1 MKKKVL
7 SIFLAL
13 MLCLSLLPTA
23 ALAEEAGTAGAG
35 DTLAAEQGEG
45 NTVAGQD
52 EDSTGTGQGEDST
65 GTGQDGDNSVTGQ
78 GEGNVLSKQSVSAA
92 AFSSAAGAHS
102 HKNGTEVFAQKLS
115 QNGDGTL
122 QIDGK
127 EWKMDE
133 TNGAYVLSEGDY
145 YLENNLTL
153 DVGIMVSGE
162 VTLCLNGNSITCTT
176 THTVITVGSGTT
188 FTLTDC
194 KETGTITHDGD
205 EQNSN
210 GVTVFDGT
218 FIMEGGS
225 ITGNNVGVSGGGGV
239 WLLSGEFNMRG
250 GIITGNTATA
260 SSHVGT
266 GNGGGV
272 FVGDGTFN
280 MSGGSITGNTTTG
293 NGGGVFVGDGTFNV
307 SGGVKISGNKNSVGS
322 DSNVYLPNGKTIS
335 VTGALGGAE
344 IGVTTATKPGESAP
358 VEIAKGSGYGM
369 KDSDA
374 AVFFAD
380 DLGNYCTEFVGGVVQ
395 LCEGETLVE
404 HPVCGNTCT
413 HMDKDGNPEH
423 PDVTWK
429 PWSDATSLP
438 YDGYYYL
445 TVDVTLTETWSLSSS
460 TTVALDLNGKTVS
473 INTGNKT
480 IESRGKVTLTD
491 CKGGGKIT
499 NKSNSG
505 VGVYVGSGTFDMYS
519 GSISDNTS
527 QEGSGVYV
535 SGGGTFNL
543 YGGSITGNKATDN
556 GGGVYVHG
564 TFNMYGGSISGNRAG
579 TYGGGVYVYGGTFN
593 LCGGSISGNRAT
605 GNGGGVFVT
614 NVGEFNMSGGSIADN
629 YSEKYGGGVGMG
641 GGTFNMTG
649 GDIDK
654 NKALYNG
661 GVYVGGGEYASQ
673 YGTFTM
679 SGGSISGNNATS
691 GDGNSWG
698 GGVRVDKGIFK
709 MSGGS
714 ISGNTATKGSN
725 SGHGGGVYAGQN
737 GTFTMSGTASI
748 TDNHARCGGGVYVVG
763 TFNME
768 GGSITDN
775 KANGGGVYVYKYKN
789 GTFAVSGAVQITGN
803 TWYKSADNV
812 RLSDGKTITVNGLQ
826 QGARIGVST
835 TGKFATGATNMSL
848 NYSEIFTHDTY
859 SSEYDVVRDDEGN
872 LSFAA
877 HQHRWTYEANTA
889 GNTITAT
896 CSGCSISGG
905 SVTIQ
910 APTRPTYDGTAKAAT
925 LRNSLDSTIS
935 VPSIIYAKGG
945 TALNAA
951 PVDAG
956 EYTASITLGGVTAT
970 VTFKI
975 AKADAPDA
983 PPSGLTGYVGKAL
996 SSVVLP
1002 SGWTWVDGEAVMN
1015 TAGDAVEFRANY
1027 DGDNN
1032 HNPASNVAV
1041 SVKVVETSGGDSTGG
1056 NTGGGSTG
1064 GNTGGGSTG
1073 GNTGGGSTG
1082 GGSGHRVSTSAPAA
1096 PAKLPT
1102 LLLGSRSSDVKTLQE
1117 MLNAKGYNAGSVDG
1131 IFGKNTRAAV
1141 IAFQN
1146 ANGLAADGIV
1156 GKLTWAKLYDT
1167 TAALPSASTATG
1179 TQPMVYRG
1187 SRGDAVRRLQELL
1200 HKKGFDCGAVDG
1212 IFGSKTYAAV
1222 MAFQKA
1228 NGLSA
1233 DGIAGP
1239 LTWGKLG

>member
-23 ALAEEAGTAGAG
+23 ALAEEAGTAGTG

-45 NTVAGQD
+45 NTAVGQD

-65 GTGQDGDNSVTGQ
+65 VTGQGDDSTVTGQ
-78 GEGNVLSKQSVSAA
+78 GEGDVLSEQSVSAA
-92 AFSSAAGAHS
+92 AFNSAAGTHS
-102 HKNGTEVFAQKLS
+102 HENGDGFAQKLS
-115 QNGDGTL
+115 QSEGTL
-122 QIDGK
+122 QIDGE

-133 TNGAYVLSEGDY
+133 TNGAYVLPTGEY

-153 DVGIMVSGE
+153 DVGIMVSGK

-194 KETGTITHDGD
+194 KGTGTITHDGD

-225 ITGNNVGVSGGGGV
+225 ITGNNVGASGGGGV

-250 GIITGNTATA
+250 GSITGNTATA
-260 SSHVGT
+260 SSHAGT

-272 FVGDGTFN
+272 FVGGGTFN
-280 MSGGSITGNTTTG
+280 MSGGSITDNTAA
-293 NGGGVFVGDGTFNV
+293 NGGGVWVQGGTFTV
-307 SGGVKISGNKNSVGS
+307 SGGVKISGNKNSGGS
-322 DSNVYLPNGKTIS
+322 NSNVYLPDGKTIS
-335 VTGALGGAE
+335 VTGALDGAE
-344 IGVTTATKPGESAP
+344 IYVTTATKPSESTP

-380 DLGNYCTEFVGGVVQ
+380 DLVNYSTKLDLDKGVVQ
-395 LCEGETLVE
+395 LCTGETQMV
-404 HPVCGNTCT
+404 HPVCGKECN
-413 HMDKDGNPEH
+413 HMEDGNPKH

-429 PWSDATSLP
+429 PWSNTSTLP
-438 YDGYYYL
+438 DEADNYYL
-445 TVDVTLTETWSLSSS
+445 TDSVTLAGTWAPADG
-460 TTVALDLNGKTVS
+460 VMLDLNGKSITCTTDQTVIS
-473 INTGNKT
+473 VSSGTT
-480 IESRGKVTLTD
+480 FTLTD
-491 CKGGGKIT
+491 CRGGGKIT
-499 NKSNSG
+499 HASKNDK
-505 VGVYVGSGTFDMYS
+505 GVYVGGGTFDMYGGS
-519 GSISDNTS
+519 ITGNTSPNGGGVFMGGSGTFNLYGGSISNNTS
-527 QEGSGVYV
+527 KIGGGVFV
-535 SGGGTFNL
+535 NGGTFNL
-543 YGGSITGNKATDN
+543 YGGSISGNN
-556 GGGVYVHG
+556 VSGSGYGQGGGAYVNRG
-564 TFNMYGGSISGNRAG
+564 TFNLYGGSISGNRA
-579 TYGGGVYVYGGTFN
+579 TE
-593 LCGGSISGNRAT
+593 
-605 GNGGGVFVT
+605 NGGGVFVT
-614 NVGEFNMSGGSIADN
+614 NVGEFNMSGGSITDKN
-629 YSEKYGGGVGMG
+629 YSEKYGGGVGMEG
-641 GGTFNMTG
+641 GKFNMTG
-649 GDIDK
+649 GSISN
-654 NKALYNG
+654 NKAPLNG
-661 GVYVGGGEYASQ
+661 GVYVYGGGVFNMSDKASISGNEATNSAG
-673 YGTFTM
+673 YNSRGGGVRVENGTFNM
-679 SGGSISGNNATS
+679 SGGSITGNEGGDGAGVYAGDGGTFHMSGTASISGNNA
-691 GDGNSWG
+691 
-698 GGVRVDKGIFK
+698 
-709 MSGGS
+709 
-714 ISGNTATKGSN
+714 
-725 SGHGGGVYAGQN
+725 Q
-737 GTFTMSGTASI
+737 
-748 TDNHARCGGGVYVVG
+748 CGGGVYVVG
-763 TFNME
+763 TFHME
-768 GGSITDN
+768 GGSITGN
-775 KANGGGVYVYKYKN
+775 KATGSGGGVYIHEYEK
-789 GTFAVSGAVQITGN
+789 GTFTVSGAVRISGN
-803 TWYKSADNV
+803 TWYGSADNV

-826 QGARIGVST
+826 QDARIGVST
-835 TGKFATGATNMSL
+835 TGKFATGADDTSL

-859 SSEYDVVRDDEGN
+859 SSKYDVVRDDEGN

-877 HQHRWTYEANTA
+877 HQHSWTYGVNTA
-889 GNTITAT
+889 GDTITAK

-925 LRNSLDSTIS
+925 LASSLDRTIS
-935 VPSIIYAKGG
+935 VPSITYAKGG

-996 SSVVLP
+996 STVVLP
-1002 SGWTWVDGEAVMN
+1002 AGWTWVNGDAVMN
-1015 TAGDAVEFRANY
+1015 TAGDAVVFMANY
-1027 DGDNN
+1027 GGDNN
-1032 HNPASNVAV
+1032 HNPANNVAV
-1041 SVKVVETSGGDSTGG
+1041 SVKVVETSGG
-1056 NTGGGSTG
+1056 GSTG
-1064 GNTGGGSTG
+1064 GNTGGGS
-1073 GNTGGGSTG
+1073 
-1082 GGSGHRVSTSAPAA
+1082 GSGHRVSTSAPAA

-1102 LLLGSRSSDVKTLQE
+1102 LLLGTRSSDVKTLQE
-1117 MLNAKGYNAGSVDG
+1117 LLNAKGYNAGSVDG

-1167 TAALPSASTATG
+1167 TAALPAASTATG

-1200 HKKGFDCGAVDG
+1200 SKKGFDCGAVDG

-1222 MAFQKA
+1222 AAFQKA

>member
-1 MKKKVL
+1 VKKKIL
-7 SIFLAL
+7 SLFLAL

-45 NTVAGQD
+45 NTVVGQGEGNTVTEQD
-52 EDSTGTGQGEDST
+52 EDSTGTGQGE
-65 GTGQDGDNSVTGQ
+65 
-78 GEGNVLSKQSVSAA
+78 GNVLSEQSVSAA
-92 AFSSAAGAHS
+92 AFSSAAGTHS
-102 HKNGTEVFAQKLS
+102 HANNAVFAQKLS
-115 QNGDGTL
+115 QNEDGTL
-122 QIDGK
+122 QMGDGVW
-127 EWKMDE
+127 EQTDG
-133 TNGAYVLSEGDY
+133 TYVLPEGNY
-145 YLENNLTL
+145 YLESNLTL
-153 DVGIMVSGE
+153 DAGITVYDE
-162 VTLCLNGNSITCTT
+162 VTLCLNGKSIEFTGNHTCILV
-176 THTVITVGSGTT
+176 HGT

-194 KETGTITHDGD
+194 KETGTITHSAGQDG
-205 EQNSN
+205 N
-210 GVTVFDGT
+210 GVFVAGGAFH
-218 FIMEGGS
+218 MKGGS
-225 ITGNNVGVSGGGGV
+225 ITGNNATNGGGV
-239 WLLSGEFNMRG
+239 YVAAGAFNMSG
-250 GIITGNTATA
+250 GSITDNTATGDDNTP
-260 SSHVGT
+260 GT
-266 GNGGGV
+266 GGGV
-272 FVGDGTFN
+272 FVGEGTFN
-280 MSGGSITGNTTTG
+280 MSGGSITGNTATSY
-293 NGGGVFVGDGTFNV
+293 GGGVYVHDTFMV
-307 SGGVKISGNKNSVGS
+307 SGAVQIRGNKKS
-322 DSNVYLPNGKTIS
+322 DSSNSNVYLPNGKTIT
-335 VTGALGGAE
+335 VTGKLDGAE
-344 IGVTTATKPGESAP
+344 IGVTTATAP
-358 VEIAKGSGYGM
+358 AAGSSITIAEGGDGYGM
-369 KDSDA
+369 NGSDA

-380 DLGNYCTEFVGGVVQ
+380 DLGKYSTKFVENKKVQ
-395 LCEGETLVE
+395 LCSGATLVE
-404 HPVCGNTCT
+404 HPVCGKVCT
-413 HMDKDGNPEH
+413 HTTNH
-423 PDVTWK
+423 PDVTWE
-429 PWSDATSLP
+429 PWSNTTTLP
-438 YDGYYYL
+438 NDTGNYYL
-445 TVDVTLTETWSLSSS
+445 TADVTLAETWSLGS
-460 TTVALDLNGKTVS
+460 TANVALDLNGKTVS
-473 INTGNKT
+473 TETSNKT

-543 YGGSITGNKATDN
+543 YGGSITGNRATDN

-579 TYGGGVYVYGGTFN
+579 TYGGGVYVEDGTFNMEDGSISDNRATGGYGGYGGGVGMKGGTFN
-593 LCGGSISGNRAT
+593 MKGGRIDKNKAPHNGGVYVGGGEFNMSGTASISGNKAT
-605 GNGGGVFVT
+605 ESAGYNSQGGGVRVDKGMFNMSGGSITGNDGGDGGGVYVGGGAFHMSGT
-614 NVGEFNMSGGSIADN
+614 ASISGNNAQSGGGVYVNGEFNMSGGSITD
-629 YSEKYGGGVGMG
+629 
-641 GGTFNMTG
+641 
-649 GDIDK
+649 
-654 NKALYNG
+654 
-661 GVYVGGGEYASQ
+661 
-673 YGTFTM
+673 
-679 SGGSISGNNATS
+679 
-691 GDGNSWG
+691 
-698 GGVRVDKGIFK
+698 
-709 MSGGS
+709 
-714 ISGNTATKGSN
+714 NTA
-725 SGHGGGVYAGQN
+725 
-737 GTFTMSGTASI
+737 
-748 TDNHARCGGGVYVVG
+748 
-763 TFNME
+763 
-768 GGSITDN
+768 
-775 KANGGGVYVYKYKN
+775 ANGGGVYVYKN
-789 GTFAVSGAVQITGN
+789 GTFTVSGAVKITDN
-803 TWYKSADNV
+803 KWHTSADNV

-826 QGARIGVST
+826 QDARIGVST

-859 SSEYDVVRDDEGN
+859 SSEYDVVRDGEGN

-877 HQHRWTYEANTA
+877 HQHRWTYKVNTA

-910 APTRPTYDGTAKAAT
+910 APTRPTYDGTAKAAK

-935 VPSIIYAKGG
+935 VPSITYAKGG
-945 TALNAA
+945 TALGTA

-956 EYTASITLGGVTAT
+956 EYTASITLDGVTAT

-975 AKADAPDA
+975 AKADAPA
-983 PPSGLTGYVGKAL
+983 PSGLTGYVGKAL
-996 SSVVLP
+996 STVVLP
-1002 SGWTWVDGEAVMN
+1002 SGWTWVDGAAVIN
-1015 TAGDAVEFRANY
+1015 TAGDAVVFRANY
-1027 DGDNN
+1027 GGDNN
-1032 HNPASNVAV
+1032 HESASNVAV
-1041 SVKVVETSGGDSTGG
+1041 SVKVVETSGGGSTGGNTGGNTGGGNTGG

-1064 GNTGGGSTG
+1064 GNTGG
-1073 GNTGGGSTG
+1073 NTG

-1167 TAALPSASTATG
+1167 TAALPAASTTAG
-1179 TQPMVYRG
+1179 TQPTVYRG
-1187 SRGDAVRRLQELL
+1187 SRGDAVRKLQELL

>member
-52 EDSTGTGQGEDST
+52 EDSTVTGQGEDST
-65 GTGQDGDNSVTGQ
+65 GTGQGGDSTATEQ
-78 GEGNVLSKQSVSAA
+78 DEGNVLSEQSVSAA
-92 AFSSAAGAHS
+92 AFSSAAGTHS
-102 HKNGTEVFAQKLS
+102 HENGAVFAKKLS
-115 QNGDGTL
+115 QSEGTL

-250 GIITGNTATA
+250 GSITGNTATA
-260 SSHVGT
+260 SSHAGT

-272 FVGDGTFN
+272 YVGGGTFN

-293 NGGGVFVGDGTFNV
+293 NGGGVFVGDGTFKV
-307 SGGVKISGNKNSVGS
+307 SGGVEISGNKNSGGS
-322 DSNVYLPNGKTIS
+322 NSNVYLPNGKTIS
-335 VTGALGGAE
+335 VTGKLDGAE

-358 VEIAKGSGYGM
+358 VEIAKGSGSYTVTT
-369 KDSDA
+369 DDA
-374 AVFFAD
+374 KVFFAD
-380 DLGNYCTEFVGGVVQ
+380 DLENYCSEFAGGKVQ
-395 LCEGETLVE
+395 LCEGTV
-404 HPVCGNTCT
+404 HPVCGKVCT
-413 HMDKDGNPEH
+413 HMDSNGNPKH

-429 PWSDATSLP
+429 PWSNTTSLP
-438 YDGYYYL
+438 SDDYYYL
-445 TVDVTLTETWSLSSS
+445 TADVTLTNTWNLSSKS
-460 TTVALDLNGKTVS
+460 NVALDLNGKTVS
-473 INTGNKT
+473 TGTSNKT
-480 IESRGKVTLTD
+480 IESHGTVTLTD
-491 CKGGGKIT
+491 CRGGGKIT
-499 NKSNSG
+499 NKSSSG
-505 VGVYVGSGTFDMYS
+505 LGVHVYSGTFDMYS
-519 GSISDNTS
+519 GSISGNTS
-527 QEGSGVYV
+527 REGGGVYV

-543 YGGSITGNKATDN
+543 YGGSISDN
-556 GGGVYVHG
+556 NASLEGGGVFVNGGTFNLYGGSIDMNYSPSYGGVYVKYG
-564 TFNMYGGSISGNRAG
+564 SFNMYGGRIDKNYSQN
-579 TYGGGVYVYGGTFN
+579 YGGGVGMEDGTFHME
-593 LCGGSISGNRAT
+593 GGSISNNKAT
-605 GNGGGVFVT
+605 YNGGVFV
-614 NVGEFNMSGGSIADN
+614 NGGEFNMSGGSISRNEA
-629 YSEKYGGGVGMG
+629 V
-641 GGTFNMTG
+641 
-649 GDIDK
+649 
-654 NKALYNG
+654 A
-661 GVYVGGGEYASQ
+661 
-673 YGTFTM
+673 
-679 SGGSISGNNATS
+679 SGGSNC
-691 GDGNSWG
+691 WG
-698 GGVRVDKGIFK
+698 GGVRVDNGTFH

-714 ISGNTATKGSN
+714 ITGNKASSTDSGY
-725 SGHGGGVYAGQN
+725 GGGVYAGED
-737 GTFTMSGTASI
+737 GTFHMSGGSI
-748 TDNHARCGGGVYVVG
+748 TDNQARCGGGVFVNG
-763 TFNME
+763 EFNMT

-775 KANGGGVYVYKYKN
+775 KAIGGYDGGGVFVRN
-789 GTFAVSGAVQITGN
+789 GTFTVSGAVEITGN
-803 TWYKSADNV
+803 KWHADMNNV
-812 RLSDGKTITVNGLQ
+812 SLPDGKTITV
-826 QGARIGVST
+826 QGALDGAKIGVITEKTPKSNAPIT
-835 TGKFATGATNMSL
+835 IANGY
-848 NYSEIFTHDTY
+848 NYTLIETDRDCFTPDKG
-859 SSEYDVVRDDEGN
+859 SEYQVN
-872 LSFAA
+872 LSN
-877 HQHRWTYEANTA
+877 NTLVLA
-889 GNTITAT
+889 VPLHEHSWKYTASGDTITAT
-896 CSGCSISGG
+896 CTATGCTLGNKTGG
-905 SVTIQ
+905 SYTIVKPLHEVYGDGKEVEATITVAAAAGVTLPN
-910 APTRPTYDGTAKAAT
+910 AG
-925 LRNSLDSTIS
+925 
-935 VPSIIYAKGG
+935 SIIYAKGG
-945 TALNAA
+945 TALDTA

-956 EYTASITLGGVTAT
+956 EYTASITMGGVTAK

-983 PPSGLTGYVGKAL
+983 PSGLTGSVGKAL
-996 SSVVLP
+996 STVVLP
-1002 SGWTWVDGEAVMN
+1002 DGWTWVDGDAVMN
-1015 TAGDAVEFRANY
+1015 TAGDAVEFMANY
-1027 DGDNN
+1027 GGDNN
-1032 HNPASNVAV
+1032 HESASNVPV
-1041 SVKVVETSGGDSTGG
+1041 SVKVVETSGGGSTGGNTGGDSTGG
-1056 NTGGGSTG
+1056 NTGGG
-1064 GNTGGGSTG
+1064 N
-1073 GNTGGGSTG
+1073 TG

-1131 IFGKNTRAAV
+1131 IFGKNTQAAV

-1167 TAALPSASTATG
+1167 TAALPAASTTAG

>member
-23 ALAEEAGTAGAG
+23 ALAEETGTAGAG

-45 NTVAGQD
+45 NTVAGQG
-52 EDSTGTGQGEDST
+52 EDSTVTGQGED
-65 GTGQDGDNSVTGQ
+65 GTVTGQ
-78 GEGNVLSKQSVSAA
+78 GEGNVLSEQSVSAA
-92 AFSSAAGAHS
+92 AFNSTAGTHS

-250 GIITGNTATA
+250 GSITGNTATA
-260 SSHVGT
+260 SSHAGT

-280 MSGGSITGNTTTG
+280 MSGGSITGNTAA
-293 NGGGVFVGDGTFNV
+293 NGGGVFVGGGTFKM
-307 SGGVKISGNKNSVGS
+307 SGGVKISGNKNSGGS
-322 DSNVYLPNGKTIS
+322 NSNVYLPNGKTIT

-344 IGVTTATKPGESAP
+344 IGVTTATKPSGSAT
-358 VEIAKGSGYGM
+358 VEIAKGDG
-369 KDSDA
+369 DHTVPPDDA
-374 AVFFAD
+374 KVFFAD
-380 DLGNYCTEFVGGVVQ
+380 DLENYCSEFAGGKVQ
-395 LCEGETLVE
+395 LCEGTV
-404 HPVCGNTCT
+404 HPVCGKVCNHTT
-413 HMDKDGNPEH
+413 KH

-429 PWSDATSLP
+429 PWSEKGTLP
-438 YDGYYYL
+438 YEGYYYL
-445 TVDVTLTETWSLSSS
+445 TVDVTLAETRTFDSS

-473 INTGNKT
+473 TKTSNKT
-480 IESRGKVTLTD
+480 IESCGTVTLTD
-491 CKGGGKIT
+491 CYGGGKIT
-499 NKSNSG
+499 HGTQKDLG
-505 VGVYVGSGTFDMYS
+505 VHVYGGTFDMYG
-519 GSISDNTS
+519 GSITDNS
-527 QEGSGVYV
+527 SSNGGGGVWMQ
-535 SGGGTFNL
+535 SGTFNL
-543 YGGSITGNKATDN
+543 YDGSISGNETGS
-556 GGGVYVHG
+556 GGGVYMSGG

-579 TYGGGVYVYGGTFN
+579 TYGGGVYVKSGTFN
-593 LCGGSISGNRAT
+593 LYGGSI
-605 GNGGGVFVT
+605 
-614 NVGEFNMSGGSIADN
+614 DKN

-654 NKALYNG
+654 NKAPYNG
-661 GVYVGGGEYASQ
+661 GVYVDGGEYVGGGVFNMSDGSISRNEATSNGNSCGGGVRVDKGTFNMTGGSITGNKATGSNDGHGGGV
-673 YGTFTM
+673 YAGEDGTFTM
-679 SGGSISGNNATS
+679 SGGSI
-691 GDGNSWG
+691 
-698 GGVRVDKGIFK
+698 
-709 MSGGS
+709 
-714 ISGNTATKGSN
+714 
-725 SGHGGGVYAGQN
+725 
-737 GTFTMSGTASI
+737 
-748 TDNHARCGGGVYVVG
+748 TDNQARCGGGVYVNG
-763 TFNME
+763 EFNMT
-768 GGSITDN
+768 GGSITGN
-775 KANGGGVYVYKYKN
+775 KAPYNGGGGVWMQD
-789 GTFAVSGAVQITGN
+789 GTFKVSGAVEITGN
-803 TWYKSADNV
+803 KWYSDSITNNV
-812 RLSDGKTITVNGLQ
+812 SLSDGKAISVT
-826 QGARIGVST
+826 GALVGAKIGVT
-835 TGKFATGATNMSL
+835 TEKTPKSNAPITIANGY
-848 NYSEIFTHDTY
+848 NYTLIETDRDCFTPDKG
-859 SSEYDVVRDDEGN
+859 SEYQVN
-872 LSFAA
+872 LSN
-877 HQHRWTYEANTA
+877 NTLVLA
-889 GNTITAT
+889 VPPHVHSWRYTASGDTITAT
-896 CSGCSISGG
+896 CTATGCTLGNKTGG
-905 SVTIQ
+905 SYTIVK
-910 APTRPTYDGTAKAAT
+910 PLHEVYGDGKKVEATITVAAAAGVA
-925 LRNSLDSTIS
+925 L
-935 VPSIIYAKGG
+935 PGAGSIIYAKGG
-945 TALNAA
+945 TTLDAA

-956 EYTASITLGGVTAT
+956 EYTASIKLDGVTAT

-983 PPSGLTGYVGKAL
+983 PSGLTGYVGKAL
-996 SSVVLP
+996 STVVLP
-1002 SGWTWVDGEAVMN
+1002 SGWTWVDGNAVIN
-1015 TAGDAVEFRANY
+1015 TAGDAVVFRANY
-1027 DGDNN
+1027 GGDNN
-1032 HNPASNVAV
+1032 HNPANNVAV
-1041 SVKVVETSGGDSTGG
+1041 SVKVVENSGGDSTGG
-1056 NTGGGSTG
+1056 GNTGGGNTGGSTG
-1064 GNTGGGSTG
+1064 GNTGGGS
-1073 GNTGGGSTG
+1073 
-1082 GGSGHRVSTSAPAA
+1082 GSGHRVSTSAPAV

-1117 MLNAKGYNAGSVDG
+1117 LLNAKGFHAGSVDG
-1131 IFGKNTRAAV
+1131 IFGRNTRAAV

-1167 TAALPSASTATG
+1167 TAALPAASTATG

-1187 SRGDAVRRLQELL
+1187 SRGDAVRKLQELL
-1200 HKKGFDCGAVDG
+1200 NKKGFDCGAVDG